1 MVNWL
6 PPLATK
12 RCWKSVIPVNDL
24 TALLVVRIGVGVTDG
39 TASPDGVA
47 SPLRLLGRR
56 ERLRFTAPAA
66 APKTAPLASALM
78 TAFELPAGMAAMC
91 RNAETCL
98 TVFVPGLGG
107 ALAAPA
113 PGTERDARSAAPSK
127 GLHSFPTH
135 RDFVIEPPC
144 SGV

>member
-1 MVNWL
+1 MGLGSALPLVSKARIVSLTVSTTKPLPTHRRWSGGVMVNWL
-6 PPLATK
+6 TPLATK

-66 APKTAPLASALM
+66 APKTAPLAPARM
-78 TAFELPAGMAAMC
+78 TAFELPAGMAAKF
-91 RNAETCL
+91 RDPETCL
-98 TVFVPGLGG
+98 
-107 ALAAPA
+107 
-113 PGTERDARSAAPSK
+113 
-127 GLHSFPTH
+127 
-135 RDFVIEPPC
+135 
-144 SGV
+144 